1 MYQLGGSVMYKLF
14 KNFIAVLCIFAIAI
28 MPFSVSAAEDKKLY
42 EEYGFQE
49 NFVYNDVMIGHA
61 LKSTVAKI
69 FLHYNATI
77 SYAPISFDDEAL
89 VEDYIELYQ
98 MYTGRYSE
106 EEIIAAFLDYA
117 QNNIGNY
124 ITYSGKKTVDTSASW
139 MGSGVVISEDGYIAT
154 NAHVATVNDESRM
167 QLYLNGLQG
176 EVLEDLKSALET
188 MNQYGIEMTNEEIEM
203 LYYIILEDAAMRSEA
218 IDEEIK
224 LEVCFPNADGDT
236 SFDAAKI
243 YEAELVAEG
252 TQDGIDGLTQDTAIL
267 KVDAEN
273 LVALKLSDSLPETN
287 STIVSAGFP
296 GASDEVFQQSGS
308 DASMLS
314 VTVCTGQVSRLVPIE
329 NSKYQ
334 AIEINTTISG
344 GNSGGPSVD
353 TSLNIEGLNTY
364 VHGADMRYA
373 YMVSAEYV
381 KTLADDFELIN
392 DEATKTFLTGLQMLQ
407 QNYGDAAEECFER
420 VKELQEDTP
429 YIEHLIKV
437 AQEAP
442 DGKPQTGLMSFITQ
456 NLVWVISIGA
466 GVVVIIVVA
475 IIIIVKSKK
484 KKRKA
489 SAGANT
495 ESTAPA
501 TGTVSPM
508 GTVPPATTAVP
519 PTTTAVPPV
528 RPTYP
533 PTGSVHPSSTPSG
546 TSYAPYS
553 QPSAAPTSGLRSTMR
568 GSAPKPAQEY
578 NPPESSSG
586 SRLIQSDNFKNN
598 K

>member
-1 MYQLGGSVMYKLF
+1 MNKWF
-14 KNFIAVLCIFAIAI
+14 KNLIAVICIFSMALLPLNI
-28 MPFSVSAAEDKKLY
+28 SAASEKKLY
-42 EEYGFQE
+42 EEYDFQE
-49 NFVYNDVMIGHA
+49 NFEYNDVMIGHA

-89 VEDYIELYQ
+89 VEDYIELYR
-98 MYTGRYSE
+98 MYQNRYSE
-106 EEIIAAFLDYA
+106 QEIIEAFLEYA

-203 LYYIILEDAAMRSEA
+203 VYYIILEDAAMRAEA
-218 IDEEIK
+218 IEEEIK
-224 LEVCFPNADGDT
+224 LEVCFPNAEGDT
-236 SFDAAKI
+236 SFDAANV

-267 KVDAEN
+267 KIDAEN

-296 GASDEVFQQSGS
+296 GASDEVFQSSGS
-308 DASMLS
+308 EASVLS
-314 VTVCTGQVSRLVPIE
+314 VTVCTGQVARLVPIE

-364 VHGADMRYA
+364 VHGSDMRYA

-381 KTLADDFELIN
+381 KTLADDFDLVN

-420 VKELQEDTP
+420 VKDLQEDTP

-442 DGKPQTGLMSFITQ
+442 DGKPQKGIAE
-456 NLVWVISIGA
+456 NYIWIIAVGA
-466 GVVVIIVVA
+466 GVVVVIVV
-475 IIIIVKSKK
+475 IIIIVSKSKK

-489 SAGANT
+489 SAVADS
-495 ESTAPA
+495 ESAVNPA
-501 TGTVSPM
+501 DTVTPM
-508 GTVPPATTAVP
+508 SAVP
-519 PTTTAVPPV
+519 PVRPIAPPTSAAPPVNPTPV

-533 PTGSVHPSSTPSG
+533 PTGSVPPSG
-546 TSYAPYS
+546 TSYTPYG
-553 QPSAAPTSGLRSTMR
+553 QPPVAPTSGLRSTMR
-568 GSAPKPAQEY
+568 GSAPKPTPEY

-586 SRLIQSDNFKNN
+586 SRLIQSNNLKNN
-598 K
+598 E